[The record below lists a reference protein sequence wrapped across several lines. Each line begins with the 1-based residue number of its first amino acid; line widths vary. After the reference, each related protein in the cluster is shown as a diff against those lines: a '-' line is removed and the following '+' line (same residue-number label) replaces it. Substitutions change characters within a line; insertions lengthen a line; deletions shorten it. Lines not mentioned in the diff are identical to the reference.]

1 MNRQARELREKIQR
15 RFNELTDEIAEEEGI
30 SRKEVIG
37 HAKHFEYLPR
47 GDDRPRANHAST
59 N

>member
-1 MNRQARELREKIQR
+1 MNRQARELRERIQR

-30 SRKEVIG
+30 PRKEVIE
-37 HAKHFEYLPR
+37 HAKHFEHLPR
-47 GDDRPRANHAST
+47 RDDRPDEANASA